1 MKKYIINGGNQ
12 LSGEVSI
19 AGAKNVALKAIVAA
33 CLTSEKVILENV
45 PKISDVHYMLEMV
58 RDFGGE
64 VEENEGTVTI
74 EDKDIKNIRLPLET
88 AIKMRTSSLFF
99 APFIVRKGEA
109 EIPNPGGDKIGA
121 RRIDMHI
128 EGLEKIG
135 VNIYSKEDGY
145 FYAEAENLKSA
156 NYRFKKNTHTGTEQM
171 ILASVMINGETIL
184 ENCAQEPE
192 VDELIE
198 LLNKMGAKIK
208 RASPR
213 TIKIDGVKKLNGT
226 KFRIKSDRNEAV
238 TFAIISALTGGN
250 IWLKNV
256 DKEFLENFMYEFRK
270 AGGEIEENK
279 SGLLRFYI
287 VDKIN
292 ASNIKTEIYP
302 GFMTDWQG
310 PWCVLMTQAEG
321 ESVIHETI
329 YEDRF
334 QYVHELKKMGA
345 QIELFNPKVE
355 NPDKFYNFN
364 YEDCTS
370 ETRHAIRIKGKTK
383 LNNAVLTMMDLR
395 AGATLVLASLI
406 ARGESVIYG
415 VEQIERGYEKFDE
428 RLKKLGADIK
438 YIEE

>member
-1 MKKYIINGGNQ
+1 MKKYIIKGGNQ

-64 VEENEGTVTI
+64 VEENESTVSI
-74 EDKDIKNIRLPLET
+74 EVKDIKNIRLPLET

-128 EGLEKIG
+128 EGLKKIG
-135 VNIYSKEDGY
+135 VNIYAKDDGY
-145 FYAEAENLKSA
+145 FYAEAKNLKSA

-171 ILASVMINGETIL
+171 ILASVMINGKTIL

-208 RASPR
+208 RTSPR
-213 TIKIDGVKKLNGT
+213 TIRIDGVKKLRGT
-226 KFRIKSDRNEAV
+226 KFRIKSDRNEAA
-238 TFAIISALTGGN
+238 TFAIASALTGGN
-250 IWLKNV
+250 IWLKNA
-256 DKEFLENFMYEFRK
+256 DKDFLENFIYEFRK

-287 VDKIN
+287 IDRIN

-321 ESVIHETI
+321 ESIIHETI

-355 NPDKFYNFN
+355 DPDKFYNFN
-364 YEDCTS
+364 FEDCTS

-406 ARGESVIYG
+406 AKGESVIYG

>member
-74 EDKDIKNIRLPLET
+74 EVKDIKNIRLPLET

-270 AGGEIEENK
+270 VGGEIEENK

>member
-1 MKKYIINGGNQ
+1 MKKYIIRGGNQ

-58 RDFGGE
+58 RSFGGK
-64 VEENEGTVTI
+64 VEENESTVSI
-74 EDKDIKNIRLPLET
+74 EVKSINSIRLPLET
-88 AIKMRTSSLFF
+88 AIKMRASSLFF
-99 APFIVRKGEA
+99 APFVVRMGEA

-128 EGLEKIG
+128 EGLEKLG
-135 VNIYSKEDGY
+135 VSISSKDDGY
-145 FYAEAENLKSA
+145 FYAKAQNLKGA

-171 ILASVMINGETIL
+171 ILASVMVEGKTVL

-192 VDELIE
+192 VDELID

-208 RASPR
+208 RTHPR
-213 TIKIDGVKKLNGT
+213 TIAITGVKKLGGT

-238 TFAIISALTGGN
+238 TFAIASALTGGN
-250 IWLKNV
+250 VWLRNV
-256 DKEFLENFMYEFRK
+256 DRPFLETFINEFKK
-270 AGGEIEENK
+270 AGGEIEENE

-287 VDKIN
+287 PDKIN
-292 ASNIKTEIYP
+292 PTNIKTEIYP

-345 QIELFNPKVE
+345 QIELFNPEIK
-355 NPDKFYNFN
+355 NPREFYNFN
-364 YEDCTS
+364 YDDCTP
-370 ETRHAIRIKGKTK
+370 ETRHAIRIQGKTK
-383 LNNAVLTMMDLR
+383 LNNAVLTMTDLR

-406 ARGESVIYG
+406 ARGESIIYG
-415 VEQIERGYEKFDE
+415 VEQIERGYERFDE
-428 RLKKLGADIK
+428 RLKKLGANVK
-438 YIEE
+438 YVEE